1 MMLQRLTRWTAVLAI
16 ALGTSAPALADRFE
30 EVLKSGVIRIGI
42 PADLPPFGYQNAKR
56 EQEGFDIDL
65 ANMVGKALGL
75 KVELVPLTGA
85 NRIPYLLTDK
95 VDITVSLMG
104 LTPERA
110 KQVMF
115 SAPYASTSLA
125 VFGPKNLAVKSAAD
139 LKAYKVAA
147 AKGNTEETA
156 LTEMNPQASI
166 MRMENDAAAAAA
178 YLSGQAQLF
187 ACSSFVAVE
196 LAKKNANKEFDLK
209 FIIRPSP
216 GHMAVKMGEHNM
228 LQWLNSFIF
237 FNKING
243 ELDKLHVKW
252 LGRPMDPL
260 LTL

>member
-1 MMLQRLTRWTAVLAI
+1 MLRHVMKAI
-16 ALGTSAPALADRFE
+16 AIAGIAIGMCGAAHADKFAD
-30 EVLKSGVIRIGI
+30 VLSKGVIRIGI
-42 PADLPPFGYQNAKR
+42 PADLPPFRFQSASR
-56 EQEGFDIDL
+56 EPEGFDIDL
-65 ANMVGKALGL
+65 AQMVGKSLGV

-110 KQVMF
+110 KQVWF

-125 VFGPKNLAVKSAAD
+125 VFGPKNLPVHSPAD
-139 LKAYKVAA
+139 LKSYKVAA

-156 LTEMNPQASI
+156 LTQMNPQADI

-196 LAKKNANKEFDLK
+196 LAKKNPNKEFDLK
-209 FIIRPSP
+209 FVIRPSP
-216 GHMAVKMGEHNM
+216 GHMAVKMGEYSM
-228 LQWLNSFIF
+228 LHWLDSFIF
-237 FNKING
+237 FNKVNG
-243 ELDKLHVKW
+243 ELNKLHMKW

-260 LTL
+260 PTL

>member
-1 MMLQRLTRWTAVLAI
+1 MLHRLIGALTIAGFVL
-16 ALGTSAPALADRFE
+16 GSGAPAHADKYAD
-30 EVLKSGVIRIGI
+30 VLSKGVIRIGI
-42 PADLPPFGYQNAKR
+42 PADLPPFGFQDANR
-56 EQEGFDIDL
+56 EPQGFDIDL
-65 ANMVGKALGL
+65 AQMLAKSLGVKA
-75 KVELVPLTGA
+75 ELVPLTGA

-110 KQVMF
+110 KQVWF

-125 VFGPKNLAVKSAAD
+125 VFGPKNLPVHSAAD
-139 LKAYKVAA
+139 LKSYKVSA

-156 LTEMNPQASI
+156 LTAMNPQADI
-166 MRMENDAAAAAA
+166 MRMQDDSAAAAA

-187 ACSSFVAVE
+187 ACSSFIAVE
-196 LAKKNANKEFDLK
+196 LAKKNPSQEFDLK
-209 FIIRPSP
+209 FVIRPSP
-216 GHMAVKMGEHNM
+216 GHMAVKMGESNM

-252 LGRPMDPL
+252 LGRPMDSLP
-260 LTL
+260 TL

>member
-1 MMLQRLTRWTAVLAI
+1 MLQRMIRLIAVLAV
-16 ALGTSAPALADRFE
+16 AAGVSAPAWADKFQD
-30 EVLKSGVIRIGI
+30 VLSKGVIRIGI
-42 PADLPPFGYQNAKR
+42 PADLPPFGFQNASR
-56 EQEGFDIDL
+56 VSEGFDIDL
-65 ANMVGKALGL
+65 ANMVGKALGV

-85 NRIPYLLTDK
+85 NRIPFLLTDK

-139 LKAYKVAA
+139 LKSLKVSAG
-147 AKGNTEETA
+147 KGNTEETA
-156 LTEMNPQASI
+156 LTAMNPQANI

-178 YLSGQAQLF
+178 YLSGQADLF

-196 LAKKNANKEFDLK
+196 LAKKNTNKEFDLK

-216 GHMAVKMGEHNM
+216 GSMAVKMGEHNM
-228 LQWLNSFIF
+228 LQWLNSFVF
-237 FNKING
+237 FNKLNG

-252 LGRPMDPL
+252 LSRPMDPL
-260 LTL
+260 PAI

>member
-1 MMLQRLTRWTAVLAI
+1 MWQRLVRLIAVF
-16 ALGTSAPALADRFE
+16 ALMAGVTTPVMADKFE
-30 EVLKSGVIRIGI
+30 DVMSKGVIRIGI
-42 PADLPPFGYQNAKR
+42 PADLPPFGYQNANR
-56 EQEGFDIDL
+56 EAEGFDVDL

-85 NRIPYLLTDK
+85 NRIPYILTDK

-139 LKAYKVAA
+139 LKNFKVAA

-156 LTEMNPQASI
+156 LSAMNPQANI

-178 YLSGQAQLF
+178 YLSGQAQLY

-196 LAKKNANKEFDLK
+196 LAKKNTNKEFDLK

-216 GHMAVKMGEHNM
+216 GHMAVKPGEYRM
-228 LQWLNSFIF
+228 LAWMNSFIF
-237 FNKING
+237 FNKSNG
-243 ELDKLHVKW
+243 ELDNLHKKW

-260 LTL
+260 MTL

>member
-1 MMLQRLTRWTAVLAI
+1 MLRHVMNAI
-16 ALGTSAPALADRFE
+16 AVAGLAVGLCGAAHADKFADVLSKGT
-30 EVLKSGVIRIGI
+30 IRIGI
-42 PADLPPFGYQNAKR
+42 PADLPPFGFQSASR
-56 EQEGFDIDL
+56 EPEGFDIDL
-65 ANMVGKALGL
+65 ARMVGKSLGV

-110 KQVMF
+110 KQVWF

-125 VFGPKNLAVKSAAD
+125 VFGPKNLTVHSAAD
-139 LKAYKVAA
+139 LKSYKVAA

-156 LTEMNPQASI
+156 LTQMNPQADI

-196 LAKKNANKEFDLK
+196 LAKKNPNKEFDLK
-209 FIIRPSP
+209 FVIRPSP
-216 GHMAVKMGEHNM
+216 GHMAVKMGESNM

-237 FNKING
+237 FNKVNG
-243 ELDKLHVKW
+243 ELDKLHRKW
-252 LGRPMDPL
+252 LARPMDPL
-260 LTL
+260 PTL

>member
-1 MMLQRLTRWTAVLAI
+1 MLRHVGKLFAVAGLAI
-16 ALGTSAPALADRFE
+16 GLCAPAHADKFAD
-30 EVLKSGVIRIGI
+30 VLSKGVIRIGI
-42 PADLPPFGYQNAKR
+42 PADLPPFGFQSANR
-56 EQEGFDIDL
+56 EPEGFDIDL
-65 ANMVGKALGL
+65 AQMVAKSLGVKA
-75 KVELVPLTGA
+75 ELVPLTGA

-110 KQVMF
+110 KQVWF

-125 VFGPKNLAVKSAAD
+125 VFGPKNLAVHSAAE
-139 LKAYKVAA
+139 LKSYKVAA

-156 LTEMNPQASI
+156 LTQMNPQADI

-196 LAKKNANKEFDLK
+196 LAKKNPNTEFDLK
-209 FIIRPSP
+209 FVIRPSP
-216 GHMAVKMGEHNM
+216 GHMAVKIGEYGM
-228 LQWLNSFIF
+228 LHWLDSFIF
-237 FNKING
+237 FNKVNG
-243 ELDKLHVKW
+243 ELNKLHMKW

-260 LTL
+260 PTL

>member
-1 MMLQRLTRWTAVLAI
+1 MLRHLAKPLVI
-16 ALGTSAPALADRFE
+16 AGLALGLCAPAHADKFAD
-30 EVLKSGVIRIGI
+30 VLSKGVIRIGI
-42 PADLPPFGYQNAKR
+42 PADLPPFGFQTADR
-56 EQEGFDIDL
+56 EPQGFDIDL
-65 ANMVGKALGL
+65 ARMVAKALGV
-75 KVELVPLTGA
+75 KAELVPLTGA

-110 KQVMF
+110 KQVWF

-125 VFGPKNLAVKSAAD
+125 VFGPKNLPVHSAAD
-139 LKAYKVAA
+139 LKDYKVSA

-156 LTEMNPQASI
+156 LSEMNPHADI
-166 MRMENDAAAAAA
+166 MRMENDSAAAAA

-196 LAKKNANKEFDLK
+196 LAKKHPDKEFDLK
-209 FIIRPSP
+209 FVIRPSP
-216 GHMAVKMGEHNM
+216 GHMGVKMGETNM

-243 ELDKLHVKW
+243 ELNKLHLKW

-260 LTL
+260 PTL

>member
-1 MMLQRLTRWTAVLAI
+1 MFRHLLKALAVVALAI
-16 ALGTSAPALADRFE
+16 GVTAPAHADKFAD
-30 EVLKSGVIRIGI
+30 VLSKGVIRIGI
-42 PADLPPFGYQNAKR
+42 PADLPPFGFQSASR
-56 EQEGFDIDL
+56 EPEGFDIDL
-65 ANMVGKALGL
+65 AQMVGKALGV

-110 KQVMF
+110 KQVWF

-125 VFGPKNLAVKSAAD
+125 VFGPKSLAVHSAAELKD
-139 LKAYKVAA
+139 LKVAA

-156 LTEMNPQASI
+156 LTAMNPQANI

-196 LAKKNANKEFDLK
+196 LAKKNPGKEFDLK
-209 FIIRPSP
+209 FVIRPSP
-216 GHMAVKMGEHNM
+216 GHMAVKMGESNM

-237 FNKING
+237 FNKTNG
-243 ELDKLHVKW
+243 ELNKLHMKW

-260 LTL
+260 SSL

>member
-1 MMLQRLTRWTAVLAI
+1 MLRQMVKLLAI
-16 ALGTSAPALADRFE
+16 AGLAVGVAGTAYADKFQD
-30 EVLKSGVIRIGI
+30 VLSKGVIRIGI
-42 PADLPPFGYQNAKR
+42 PADLPPFGFQSANR
-56 EQEGFDIDL
+56 EPEGFDIDL
-65 ANMVGKALGL
+65 ANMLAKALGV
-75 KVELVPLTGA
+75 KAELVPLTGA

-104 LTPERA
+104 LTPQRA
-110 KQVMF
+110 KQVWF

-125 VFGPKNLAVKSAAD
+125 VFGPKNLAVHSAAD
-139 LKAYKVAA
+139 LKDYKVAA

-156 LTEMNPQASI
+156 LTEMNPKADI

-196 LAKKNANKEFDLK
+196 LAKKNPNKEFDLK
-209 FIIRPSP
+209 FVIRPSP
-216 GHMAVKMGEHNM
+216 GHMGVKMGEANM

-237 FNKING
+237 FNKVNG
-243 ELDKLHVKW
+243 ELNKLHVKW

-260 LTL
+260 PSL

>member
-1 MMLQRLTRWTAVLAI
+1 MLRRLAKVLMIAGI
-16 ALGTSAPALADRFE
+16 ALGPYALAHADKLAD
-30 EVLKSGVIRIGI
+30 VVSKGVIRIGI
-42 PADLPPFGYQNAKR
+42 PADLPPFGFQSANR
-56 EQEGFDIDL
+56 EPEGFDIEL
-65 ANMVGKALGL
+65 AKKVAAALGV
-75 KVELVPLTGA
+75 KAELVPLTGA

-104 LTPERA
+104 LTPQRA

-115 SAPYASTSLA
+115 SAPYASTTLA

-139 LKAYKVAA
+139 LKNYKVAA

-178 YLSGQAQLF
+178 YLSGQADLF

-196 LAKKNANKEFDLK
+196 LAKKNLNKEFELK
-209 FIIRPSP
+209 FVIRPSP
-216 GHMAVKMGEHNM
+216 GHMAVKMGEYNM
-228 LQWLNSFIF
+228 LRWLDSFIF
-237 FNKING
+237 FSKING
-243 ELDKLHVKW
+243 DLDKLHVKW

-260 LTL
+260 SAL

>member
-1 MMLQRLTRWTAVLAI
+1 MWQRLIRLTALLAF
-16 ALGTSAPALADRFE
+16 ALGTSVPALADRFE
-30 EVLKSGVIRIGI
+30 EVLSKGVIRIGI
-42 PADLPPFGYQNAKR
+42 PADLPPFGYQNANR

-85 NRIPYLLTDK
+85 NRIPSLLTDK
-95 VDITVSLMG
+95 VDLTVSLMG

-125 VFGPKNLAVKSAAD
+125 VFGPKKLAVKSAAD
-139 LKAYKVAA
+139 LKTLKVAA

-156 LTEMNPQASI
+156 LTAMNPTANI
-166 MRMENDAAAAAA
+166 MRMESDAAAAAA
-178 YLSGQAQLF
+178 YLSGQADLF

-196 LAKKNANKEFDLK
+196 LAKKNSGKEFDLK
-209 FIIRPSP
+209 FVIRPSP
-216 GHMAVKMGEHNM
+216 GHMAVKMGEHNL
-228 LQWLNSFIF
+228 LQWVNSFIF

-243 ELDKLHVKW
+243 ELDKLHLKW
-252 LGRPMDPL
+252 LNRSMDPL

>member
-1 MMLQRLTRWTAVLAI
+1 MIRQIVKAMAIVGLAI
-16 ALGTSAPALADRFE
+16 GLAGPAHADKFAD
-30 EVLKSGVIRIGI
+30 VLSKGVIRIGI
-42 PADLPPFGYQNAKR
+42 PADLPPFGFQSASR
-56 EQEGFDIDL
+56 EPEGFDIDL
-65 ANMVGKALGL
+65 AQMVGKSLGV

-110 KQVMF
+110 KQIWF

-125 VFGPKNLAVKSAAD
+125 VFGPKNLPVHSAAD
-139 LKAYKVAA
+139 LKNYKVAA
-147 AKGNTEETA
+147 GKGNTEETA
-156 LTEMNPQASI
+156 LTEMNPQADI
-166 MRMENDAAAAAA
+166 MRMENDSAAAAA

-196 LAKKNANKEFDLK
+196 LAKKNPNKEFDLK
-209 FIIRPSP
+209 FVIRPSP
-216 GHMAVKMGEHNM
+216 GHMGVKMGEANM

-243 ELDKLHVKW
+243 ELDKLHMKW
-252 LGRPMDPL
+252 LGRHMDPL
-260 LTL
+260 PTL